1 MRSEKEVRKEFEE
14 LETKLMNSAK
24 EYFKSKKQK
33 ESFSKYKTFFK
44 LWDRYGGD
52 EPLTYFSSDDGF
64 GEDIGEY
71 FALNWML
78 EGKPRYSVEEIPIP
92 KAPCIVVFEEIDYET
107 LDMIAKHPSLKSWSK
122 GILITNK
129 KTFVSE
135 PRFTIAELEK
145 IVKSKIK
152 TELET
157 RKRPYDLDEDF
168 VLKMAYGE
176 LFELLKDK
184 KKVGEILNEK

>member
-71 FALNWML
+71 FALNWVL
-78 EGKPRYSVEEIPIP
+78 EGKPRYSVDE
-92 KAPCIVVFEEIDYET
+92 F
-107 LDMIAKHPSLKSWSK
+107 
-122 GILITNK
+122 
-129 KTFVSE
+129 
-135 PRFTIAELEK
+135 EK
-145 IVKSKIK
+145 IWNFLKTTSNYKMSYGGSEFNEIYIDLFKI
-152 TELET
+152 
-157 RKRPYDLDEDF
+157 
-168 VLKMAYGE
+168 
-176 LFELLKDK
+176 LKDK
-184 KKVGEILNEK
+184 KKVKKVLK